1 MRYAF
6 GSLQSVI
13 QPEDADM
20 IESGVAYIKRDSDD
34 PRPQAVGLVA
44 MEEPIALASIIM
56 EFAKD
61 PASWMVELS
70 SHAMNNVELG
80 YRLELE
86 LALLIMHHFG
96 GKYTELGHVFTVGA
110 SEAWPELEHKKF
122 TLVGI
127 VKRDGVS
134 RSFSS
139 SWKKAPALPF
149 GYRAND
155 AGGFASALESGHGFS
170 FFFPDNNA
178 RPDFLTVLREEETG
192 LTTVLLAQAKFTH
205 GKFRVKAGE
214 NVVDRATFF
223 SAVDSVDP
231 HRMYAQT
238 NKVRHDHIGKI
249 LPRTDSSPDGIVWRD
264 IHRNQRD
271 KGQGLC
277 GLGQN
282 AGFRAR

>member
-1 MRYAF
+1 MHAVRTAALRYAF

-13 QPEDADM
+13 NSEDVEM
-20 IESGVAYIKRDSDD
+20 IESGVAYIKRESKDT
-34 PRPQAVGLVA
+34 RPQAVGPVA
-44 MEEPIALASIIM
+44 MDEPIALASLVM
-56 EFAKD
+56 EHAKD
-61 PASWMVELS
+61 LADWMNELS
-70 SHAMNNVELG
+70 SNAMNNVELG

-96 GKYTELGHVFTVGA
+96 GKYTELGHVFNVGA
-110 SEAWPELEHKKF
+110 SEAWPDLAHKKF

-155 AGGFASALESGHGFS
+155 AGGFASALESGHGYA

-178 RPDFLTVLREEETG
+178 HPDFLATLREEETG
-192 LTTVLLAQAKFTH
+192 LTTVFLAQAKFSG

-214 NVVDRATFF
+214 NMMDRATFL
-223 SAVDSVDP
+223 SAVESVDP
-231 HRMYAQT
+231 HRMYQQT
-238 NKVRHDHIGKI
+238 NKVRHDRVGET
-249 LPRTDSSPDGIVWRD
+249 L
-264 IHRNQRD
+264 
-271 KGQGLC
+271 LY
-277 GLGQN
+277 
-282 AGFRAR
+282 